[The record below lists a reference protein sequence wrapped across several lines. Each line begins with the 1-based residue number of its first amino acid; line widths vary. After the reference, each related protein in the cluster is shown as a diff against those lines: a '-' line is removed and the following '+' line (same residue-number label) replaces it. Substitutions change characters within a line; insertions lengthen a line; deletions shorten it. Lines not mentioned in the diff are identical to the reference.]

1 MNDNLFDELLSSVRE
16 GGRILRGESSAA
28 RVSQV
33 ADIDVR
39 AVREEYDMPR
49 TKFAAMLGISERT
62 LEGWEQGRR
71 KPQGP
76 ARTLLQV
83 AARHPEAVLDTVQS
97 AVEASQPL
105 QPRQKLDD

>member
-1 MNDNLFDELLSSVRE
+1 MNNDQFGELLSSVRE

-28 RVSQV
+28 RVSRV
-33 ADIDVR
+33 AEIDVR
-39 AVREEYDMPR
+39 AVREGYDMPR

-83 AARHPEAVLDTVQS
+83 AARHPEAVLDTVHS
-97 AVEASQPL
+97 EVEASQPL
-105 QPRQKLDD
+105 HPRPKFED

>member
-1 MNDNLFDELLSSVRE
+1 MNDDLFDELLSSVRE

-28 RVSQV
+28 RVSHV

-39 AVREEYDMPR
+39 AVRERYHMPR
-49 TKFAAMLGISERT
+49 TKFAAMLGISDRT

-71 KPQGP
+71 RPQGP

-83 AARHPEAVLDTVQS
+83 AARHPEAVLETIQS
-97 AVEASQPL
+97 EMAGSTPL
-105 QPRQKLDD
+105 RSRLERED